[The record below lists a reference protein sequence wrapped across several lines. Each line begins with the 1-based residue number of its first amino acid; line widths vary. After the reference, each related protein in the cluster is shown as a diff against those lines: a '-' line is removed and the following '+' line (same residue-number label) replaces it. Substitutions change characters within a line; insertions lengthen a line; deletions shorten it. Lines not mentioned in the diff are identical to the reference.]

1 MRGLAKFQRR
11 TLYANIANDRSAVYY
26 TTSISK
32 IDPFTKLDKLKISYL
47 KSYENIILDP
57 ESPLELPRA
66 RLSVC
71 ANLLKSSRKTI
82 RRLPF
87 FIALIAYVPIGI
99 ITVLINSGIEALS
112 SNRRIRLYEQGLSD
126 IQPGT
131 YRVPLLITEL
141 QEAVDDAYKN
151 INSAQSNE
159 YLASDVDEEAA
170 MEGMTSPQTTREGS
184 TSALFSNHPD
194 APVLALIPSQFRM
207 LQALDNLGWRK
218 YPVHIHKA
226 RHSHAAIIVRSDIPS
241 FDEVEWFFVIG

>member
-1 MRGLAKFQRR
+1 LVTVTVQL
-11 TLYANIANDRSAVYY
+11 TY

-32 IDPFTKLDKLKISYL
+32 IDPFTKLDKLKIAYL

-57 ESPLELPRA
+57 EAPLELPEEPH
-66 RLSVC
+66 LSVC
-71 ANLLKSSRKTI
+71 ANLLKSSLKNI

-87 FIALIAYVPIGI
+87 FIGLIAYVPIGI

-112 SNRRIRLYEQGLSD
+112 SSRRIRLYEQGLSD

-141 QEAVDDAYKN
+141 QEAMDDAYKN

-170 MEGMTSPQTTREGS
+170 MGRNDFTSDYTR
-184 TSALFSNHPD
+184 
-194 APVLALIPSQFRM
+194 R
-207 LQALDNLGWRK
+207 LD
-218 YPVHIHKA
+218 
-226 RHSHAAIIVRSDIPS
+226 VRACLKSP
-241 FDEVEWFFVIG
+241 